1 MPKAEKNLAFR
12 VLCYFEKWY
21 NDLSDAADKGRAL
34 RNKRSMMD
42 KRYYYRML
50 GLAQEASYDK
60 IKEAYEKKM
69 SKLKSADYQDDPEYA
84 RKKMEEVREAYRVLT
99 GAPPSS
105 DNKKNTG
112 HGRKRDKFSDYR
124 RKDTETGM
132 QDRPSG
138 NKKAFFEGPSIS
150 NAAGSRRKSRSGSA
164 STVITV
170 ITLALTVLIA
180 FMGFK
185 TQVRDQEYDELF
197 GYEPLPIDQEE
208 AEKIWEVQDFIYQ
221 IDFYRWLDDSTVYD
235 YLDKIDWYAGENSYG
250 DTVGDG
256 VYDLIEALEIG
267 DEADFFYYV
276 TGIDDFYFTY
286 DDASCAEVLISW
298 MEAPSF
304 SEVAGCTD
312 TLSGQVILSYDEYLN
327 YLRQVDSEY
336 REENI

>member
-112 HGRKRDKFSDYR
+112 HGRK
-124 RKDTETGM
+124 
-132 QDRPSG
+132 
-138 NKKAFFEGPSIS
+138 
-150 NAAGSRRKSRSGSA
+150 
-164 STVITV
+164 
-170 ITLALTVLIA
+170 
-180 FMGFK
+180 
-185 TQVRDQEYDELF
+185 
-197 GYEPLPIDQEE
+197 
-208 AEKIWEVQDFIYQ
+208 
-221 IDFYRWLDDSTVYD
+221 
-235 YLDKIDWYAGENSYG
+235 
-250 DTVGDG
+250 
-256 VYDLIEALEIG
+256 
-267 DEADFFYYV
+267 
-276 TGIDDFYFTY
+276 
-286 DDASCAEVLISW
+286 
-298 MEAPSF
+298 
-304 SEVAGCTD
+304 
-312 TLSGQVILSYDEYLN
+312 
-327 YLRQVDSEY
+327 
-336 REENI
+336 